1 MSEET
6 TTTTPEPTTT
16 REAQIKETLVEIAS
30 TWASFGLGVAG
41 DALERFAAQ
50 QVRLGEALRKTGEA
64 LRKAQ
69 AAKDVEH

>member
-1 MSEET
+1 MSEETAT
-6 TTTTPEPTTT
+6 TTTTPEPTSTT

-64 LRKAQ
+64 LRKVQDA
-69 AAKDVEH
+69 D

>member
-6 TTTTPEPTTT
+6 TATATPEPAATA

-50 QVRLGEALRKTGEA
+50 QVRLGEALRKTSEA
-64 LRKAQ
+64 LRKVQ
-69 AAKDVEH
+69 HAKD